1 MVTQSIWLGGLKF
14 KFSGVQL
21 LDGMVVLH
29 LDVAQKVQCVVA
41 FLQSM
46 EITFDLSESIATT
59 DF

>member
-29 LDVAQKVQCVVA
+29 LDVA
-41 FLQSM
+41 
-46 EITFDLSESIATT
+46 
-59 DF
+59 